1 VDTVIAIAVVGQ
13 QPELSRP
20 TQQRGQRRVVGPG
33 QRGHRVVSR
42 EVGVA
47 HELQGVDVDRV
58 AEQVQQREPRAF
70 GFGEGVGET
79 VGQ

>member
-1 VDTVIAIAVVGQ
+1 
-13 QPELSRP
+13 
-20 TQQRGQRRVVGPG
+20 VVGPG

-42 EVGVA
+42 EVGLA